1 MANDINDTSGMT
13 DEQREAHW
21 RAMDDART
29 LAQAEII
36 KDDPERLKAAV
47 SKAAL
52 IAEEKIEEAKSMSNV
67 ANTLFD
73 KTVKEEK

>member
-1 MANDINDTSGMT
+1 MATDLHDTSGMT

-36 KDDPERLKAAV
+36 KNDPDRLKAAV
-47 SKAAL
+47 EKADL
-52 IAEEKIEEAKSMSNV
+52 IAEEKIEEARSMSKV
-67 ANTLFD
+67 AGTLFD
-73 KTVKEEK
+73 KTNNEEK